1 METLTKMKRIG
12 MMTMALLG
20 LVLSMVLTGCTDRN
34 EAFIQG
40 TWIYAE
46 PSVGGITPQS
56 SVHTNWSFDRGRVE
70 AHSCCDFRPGMTG
83 RYRIVRSEDDQLSLE
98 LYDLEGAIDRDALE
112 IDLILNRTR
121 ESLTIQGTGPFLRED
136 S

>member
-1 METLTKMKRIG
+1 MKRMGIVA
-12 MMTMALLG
+12 MVLLG
-20 LVLSMVLTGCTDRN
+20 LALCILLTGCTDRN

-40 TWIYAE
+40 TWVYSE

-56 SVHTNWSFDRGRVE
+56 SVHTNWTFDRGRVE

-83 RYRIVRSEDDQLSLE
+83 RYRIVRSEDDLLTLE
-98 LYDLEGAIDRDALE
+98 LFDLEGATDADALE

-136 S
+136 A

>member
-1 METLTKMKRIG
+1 MKRVGIVG
-12 MMTMALLG
+12 MALLG
-20 LVLSMVLTGCTDRN
+20 LALCIQLTGCTDQD

-46 PSVGGITPQS
+46 PSVGGVTPQS
-56 SVHTNWSFDRGRVE
+56 SVHTNWTFARGRVE

-83 RYRIVRSEDDQLSLE
+83 RYRILGSEDDLLTLE
-98 LYDLEGAIDRDALE
+98 LYDLEGATDTDTLE
-112 IDLILNRTR
+112 IALLLNRTR